1 MSFKP
6 VQCAAHALPDLSREK
21 RKEEK
26 QNVCIFKD
34 RPVSAWHIASQL
46 RSGTQNFS
54 KSYGVPIKS
63 KMLLDLGGPELFM
76 APYRSQEEP
85 KNEFWWSSKTP
96 QVESGTL
103 LLWPLITRYPIIWG
117 PEQSRGN
124 WGAKIEEARHQ

>member
-1 MSFKP
+1 MLMKSIKN
-6 VQCAAHALPDLSREK
+6 VIVTLKCTLLPSSGLELKTFLSPME
-21 RKEEK
+21 
-26 QNVCIFKD
+26 C
-34 RPVSAWHIASQL
+34 
-46 RSGTQNFS
+46 
-54 KSYGVPIKS
+54 
-63 KMLLDLGGPELFM
+63 LLSENLPDLGGPVLFM

-124 WGAKIEEARHQ
+124 WGAKIEEARHQWHIKLGQSHRGHRADA